1 MQGRSAKN
9 LKARKGMAA
18 LTSVTSTGSMVAL
31 APSAAYAADKGSDQT
46 PKSAS
51 VAKVQKVKT
60 KISKITR
67 DYKLIAVTRKKLSS
81 SKADGCQVRYATN
94 SVFKKAKKVKAKK
107 VKAKKA
113 LDRIAT
119 TSYKS
124 HQTSPKRRWTVAGA
138 EKAIGD
144 KGLVLGSC
152 LFVQLRSDTLIMCS
166 KWACAVESKSSLPWS

>member
-1 MQGRSAKN
+1 MQGRPAKN
-9 LKARKGMAA
+9 LKARKGMAV

-46 PKSAS
+46 SKSAS

-67 DYKLIAVTRKKLSS
+67 DYKLITVTRKKFSS

-94 SVFKKAKKVKAKK
+94 SVFKKAKKVK
-107 VKAKKA
+107 VKKA
-113 LDRIAT
+113 LDRVAT

>member
-1 MQGRSAKN
+1 MCS
-9 LKARKGMAA
+9 
-18 LTSVTSTGSMVAL
+18 
-31 APSAAYAADKGSDQT
+31 SD
-46 PKSAS
+46 
-51 VAKVQKVKT
+51 
-60 KISKITR
+60 
-67 DYKLIAVTRKKLSS
+67 L
-81 SKADGCQVRYATN
+81 
-94 SVFKKAKKVKAKK
+94 KKAKKVK
-107 VKAKKA
+107 VKKA
-113 LDRIAT
+113 LDRVAT